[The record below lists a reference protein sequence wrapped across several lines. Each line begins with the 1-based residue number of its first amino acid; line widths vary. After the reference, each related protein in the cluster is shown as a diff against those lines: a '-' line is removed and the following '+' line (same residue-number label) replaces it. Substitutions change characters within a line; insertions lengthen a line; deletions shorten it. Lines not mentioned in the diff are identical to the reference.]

1 MSDYI
6 VGLTGGV
13 AAGKSSLAARFERLG
28 AFVSDA
34 DRAARAALAAG
45 STGLAEVVAAFGRNV
60 LTADGQLDRPAMR
73 QRIFSDAAARSTLE
87 AIVHPRV
94 RRAMRAECEAA
105 GTAYAIAV
113 IPLLAEAGRAAYP
126 WLNRVLWIDTPE
138 HLQLERLLQRDGIDE
153 ALARQMI
160 AAQASREQ
168 RRAVADDVLFNDGP
182 LETLDLVVTELDA
195 IYRARGALP
204 PDLPC
209 VLF

>member
-13 AAGKSSLAARFERLG
+13 AAGKSSVAARFERLG

-45 STGLAEVVAAFGRNV
+45 SPGLAEVVAAFGRNV
-60 LTADGQLDRPAMR
+60 LTVDGQLDRPAMR
-73 QRIFSDAAARSTLE
+73 QRIFSDAAARTTLE
-87 AIVHPRV
+87 A
-94 RRAMRAECEAA
+94 RAMRAECEAA
-105 GTAYAIAV
+105 STEYAIAV

-126 WLNRVLWIDTPE
+126 WLDRVLWIDTPE
-138 HLQLERLLQRDGIDE
+138 RLQLERLLGRDGIDE

-182 LETLDLVVTELDA
+182 LDTLDLVVTELDA
-195 IYRARGALP
+195 IYRARGVLP
-204 PDLPC
+204 PDLPS
-209 VLF
+209 VLC